1 MPKPIYVKPLSEN
14 EELKIQ
20 EIMNNSSKNI
30 SIRAKIVLLSND
42 GYTVPEIVPQVN
54 RHNNIV
60 RHWINEFN
68 SIAMDIFHHQNK
80 GKGRPAKLTKHIE
93 SIVSVALSKPRE
105 LGQKFTTWSLNRL
118 RKYLKD
124 KLNITISKE
133 RLRQILLKEGIA
145 FHKAKDWIHSNDP
158 EYQKK
163 KDDILSLY
171 NNPPT
176 NSVVLCFDEKGTIAV
191 KDYGGGQWSTGSP
204 KHYLH
209 FKTRGTT
216 ELFAT
221 YNPITKEVLCEFTEK
236 KTLNKPFSSFNIY
249 VRSIKVIM

>member
-1 MPKPIYVKPLSEN
+1 MPKPIYVKQLSKN

-68 SIAMDIFHHQNK
+68 SKSMDIFHHQNE

-93 SIVSVALSKPRE
+93 SIMSVALSKPRE

-118 RKYLKD
+118 KKYLKD
-124 KLNITISKE
+124 KKL
-133 RLRQILLKEGIA
+133 
-145 FHKAKDWIHSNDP
+145 
-158 EYQKK
+158 
-163 KDDILSLY
+163 
-171 NNPPT
+171 
-176 NSVVLCFDEKGTIAV
+176 V
-191 KDYGGGQWSTGSP
+191 
-204 KHYLH
+204 
-209 FKTRGTT
+209 FK
-216 ELFAT
+216 
-221 YNPITKEVLCEFTEK
+221 
-236 KTLNKPFSSFNIY
+236 
-249 VRSIKVIM
+249 